1 MLFFIIN
8 TGDSTN
14 FALTILSGQ
23 VSGPPNNT
31 TISSGVITDSNINTS
46 VAIQNTKLATIQTVE
61 KVLNSCYYCHFLQ
74 HQQCYCVPGFRRKMH
89 SD

>member
-1 MLFFIIN
+1 MLLSITN

-14 FALTILSGQ
+14 FTPTILSGQ

-61 KVLNSCYYCHFLQ
+61 KSVKLLLLLPLPSTPTMLLCARIQEENAQ
-74 HQQCYCVPGFRRKMH
+74 
-89 SD
+89 